1 MGTEILS
8 VFILVPVALW
18 LFDLLRIIQRK
29 KAKKHAMLLTVGGL
43 TLGYM
48 SLSSYLG
55 GWSPMQGL
63 VVGSVFYGPGYLL
76 LFVLVSTIIKEK
88 NGHSE
93 SSGIT

>member
-43 TLGYM
+43 TLWIHEPIVI
-48 SLSSYLG
+48 LG
-55 GWSPMQGL
+55 WLEPNAGVSRWERLLRSRLLTL
-63 VVGSVFYGPGYLL
+63 VCL
-76 LFVLVSTIIKEK
+76 
-88 NGHSE
+88 
-93 SSGIT
+93 GIHHNQREQWP